1 VVDHVISDGARTTL
15 FNKGLVCCDVN
26 QKKKQKNKH
35 CPKIVKR
42 IYLVEFPINI
52 VGKITS
58 EIGVPWLRWTNQIN
72 NSEEYFSYIRDENKL
87 QTIPPLDNF
96 YSCLPVA

>member
-1 VVDHVISDGARTTL
+1 ME
-15 FNKGLVCCDVN
+15 
-26 QKKKQKNKH
+26 KKQKNKH

-72 NSEEYFSYIRDENKL
+72 NSTIGVDINDQWQYIGYSTVQLLHENK
-87 QTIPPLDNF
+87 
-96 YSCLPVA
+96 

>member
-1 VVDHVISDGARTTL
+1 MITLERCHFAWNIVFGQPGFMLTNFTRFEVDKKIIYYFSYFIG
-15 FNKGLVCCDVN
+15 
-26 QKKKQKNKH
+26 KKKQKNKH

-42 IYLVEFPINI
+42 IYLGELPINI

-72 NSEEYFSYIRDENKL
+72 NS
-87 QTIPPLDNF
+87 TIGVDINE
-96 YSCLPVA
+96 

>member
-1 VVDHVISDGARTTL
+1 MLTDFTSFEVDKKIVNYFSY
-15 FNKGLVCCDVN
+15 FNGEKN
-26 QKKKQKNKH
+26 KKNKH

-72 NSEEYFSYIRDENKL
+72 NS
-87 QTIPPLDNF
+87 TIGVDIHE
-96 YSCLPVA
+96 

>member
-1 VVDHVISDGARTTL
+1 ME
-15 FNKGLVCCDVN
+15 
-26 QKKKQKNKH
+26 KKTKKNKH

-58 EIGVPWLRWTNQIN
+58 EI
-72 NSEEYFSYIRDENKL
+72 
-87 QTIPPLDNF
+87 
-96 YSCLPVA
+96 

>member
-1 VVDHVISDGARTTL
+1 MLTDFARFEL
-15 FNKGLVCCDVN
+15 D
-26 QKKKQKNKH
+26 KKIINYFSYFIGEKKTKKNKH
-35 CPKIVKR
+35 CVKR

-72 NSEEYFSYIRDENKL
+72 NS
-87 QTIPPLDNF
+87 TIGVDINE
-96 YSCLPVA
+96 